1 MPKLIQNSSTTKK
14 IDIFTK
20 DDVLKKC
27 LLCHENMDL
36 DSSREILDARWH
48 YSECYFNKGSFMKK
62 YPPVTKDLDKKQYT
76 CPYMADG
83 CTQRL
88 TCLMVYMEFCLHY
101 CHKS

>member
-48 YSECYFNKGSFMKK
+48 YSECYFNRGSFMKK
-62 YPPVTKDLDKKQYT
+62 YPPVNEDLDKNST
-76 CPYMADG
+76 HVHIW
-83 CTQRL
+83 
-88 TCLMVYMEFCLHY
+88 LMDAPNVLWCIWNSASILP
-101 CHKS
+101 